1 MITSV
6 KVFRVIIY
14 NKGLLLLSTLGD
26 DSEANVGWIVSRS
39 TWGAQM
45 PIGVLDVNVT
55 PLERVIVASSGTK
68 GCFTLPTC
76 ALQVS
81 LDVYINTSI
90 LFEYVMEVSLANE
103 EI

>member
-1 MITSV
+1 M
-6 KVFRVIIY
+6 
-14 NKGLLLLSTLGD
+14 
-26 DSEANVGWIVSRS
+26 GWIVSRS

-45 PIGVLDVNVT
+45 PIGELDVNVT

-81 LDVYINTSI
+81 RDVYINTSI
-90 LFEYVMEVSLANE
+90 LFEYVKEVSLGNVIRKFEQFRLARWDPDQE
-103 EI
+103 P

>member
-1 MITSV
+1 M
-6 KVFRVIIY
+6 
-14 NKGLLLLSTLGD
+14 
-26 DSEANVGWIVSRS
+26 GWIVSRS

-45 PIGVLDVNVT
+45 PIGVMDVNVT

-81 LDVYINTSI
+81 RDVYINTSI
-90 LFEYVMEVSLANE
+90 MFEYVMEVSLANVVRKFE
-103 EI
+103 QFRPARWDQGP